1 MTELFKL
8 LGTIAIDNSEANEA
22 LNETSSKGEQ
32 SESKLSS
39 AFSKIGSAALKVG
52 KAIVSGLAAGAA
64 GVAALVGKSVQ
75 SYADYEQLVGG
86 VDTLFKNSSAQVQ
99 KYAQNAYKTA
109 GMSANDYMETV
120 TGFSASLLQSLG
132 GDTAKAAKY
141 ADTAITDMS
150 DNANKMGTDMESI
163 KNAYQGFAKQNYTML
178 DNLKLGYGGT
188 KEEMARLLKD
198 AQKISGVKYDLSS
211 YSDVVQAIHVMQEKM
226 GIAGT
231 TSKEAASTISGS
243 ISSMKGA
250 WQNLLTAISSDDL
263 PFDDY
268 VKNFVDSF
276 STVATNLLP
285 RIKTA
290 LNGVVTLVQQLA
302 PKIIAE
308 LPGVLSTL
316 LPAVINAATSLITA
330 IAQALPGLIDVI
342 VASAPAFINGF
353 VQVFNAIVTALPTI
367 FASLVSALPTL
378 LPLLIDGLVSMIV
391 TLCSS
396 LPQMIQPIIDNLPTI
411 IISIITALTE
421 NLPILI
427 EGVVTLILGLVEAM
441 PQIIQALVDCM
452 PMVIESLVVGIW
464 NALPALI
471 VGFVKL
477 VQGVVEARQKIWGS
491 LEKLIPKIF
500 EGILNSIKKIFT
512 PLANWFSDKFNDVK
526 QKVSAKVQEIKTNV
540 VNKFNELK
548 SGVADKISNIKT
560 SAVNKFNEIKSGIT
574 NKVNAI
580 KTSVTDKFNAIK
592 NSIVDKINN
601 AKDKVK
607 SVVDKIK
614 GFFNFKVSLPKI
626 KLPHFSIKP
635 KGWEMGDLL
644 KGKIPKLGIS
654 WYAKAMNNPVIMD
667 KPTVFGY
674 DASTGNLLGGGE
686 AGSEVVSGTNTLMN
700 MIQNAVAEQNV
711 DLAYYIQKLIE
722 MLATYFPQ
730 ILDSMDRDI
739 VMDSGALVG
748 SLAVPMDEAL
758 GRLQIRKDRGR

>member
-8 LGTIAIDNSEANEA
+8 LGTIAIDNSEANKA
-22 LNETSSKGEQ
+22 LDETSSKGEK

-39 AFSKIGSAALKVG
+39 AFTKIGGAAVKVG
-52 KAIVSGLAAGAA
+52 KAIVSGLAVGAA
-64 GVAALVGKSVQ
+64 AVAALVGKSVQ
-75 SYADYEQLVGG
+75 SYAEYEQLVGG
-86 VDTLFKNSSAQVQ
+86 VDTLFKKSSEQVQ

-188 KEEMARLLKD
+188 KEEMQRLLDD
-198 AQKISGVKYDLSS
+198 AQKISGVKYDISS
-211 YSDVVQAIHVMQEKM
+211 YSDVVQAIHVMQEEM

-268 VKNFVDSF
+268 VKNFVDSV

-302 PKIIAE
+302 PQIIAE
-308 LPGVLSTL
+308 IPGVLSTL
-316 LPAVINAATSLITA
+316 LPAVISAATSLITA
-330 IAQALPGLIDVI
+330 ITDALPSLVNVI
-342 VASAPAFINGF
+342 VDSAPAFIEGF
-353 VQVFNAIVTALPTI
+353 VQIFNAIQAALPTI
-367 FASLVSALPTL
+367 YKSLVEALPTL
-378 LPLLIDGLVSMIV
+378 IPLLVDGLVSMIL
-391 TLCSS
+391 TFSS
-396 LPQMIQPIIDNLPTI
+396 NLVQIIQPIIDNLPDI
-411 IISIITALTE
+411 IISIVTALVN

-427 EGVVTLILGLVEAM
+427 EGAVALILGLVEAI
-441 PQIIQALVDCM
+441 PQIIEALVDCM

-477 VQGVVEARQKIWGS
+477 VQGVADARQRIWGA

-512 PLANWFSDKFNDVK
+512 PLANWFRDKFNDVK
-526 QKVSAKVQEIKTNV
+526 EKVASKVQEIKTNV

-548 SGVADKISNIKT
+548 SGVAEKISNIKT
-560 SAVNKFNEIKSGIT
+560 SAVNKFNEIKSGIAD
-574 NKVNAI
+574 KVNAI
-580 KTSVTDKFNAIK
+580 KTSVVDKFNAIK
-592 NSIVDKINN
+592 NSIVDKIQS

-607 SVVDKIK
+607 GVIDKIK

-654 WYAKAMNNPVIMD
+654 WYAKAMDNPMIMN
-667 KPTVFGY
+667 KPTIFGY
-674 DASTGNLLGGGE
+674 DAGTGNLLGGGE
-686 AGSEVVSGTNTLMN
+686 AGSEVISGTNTLMN
-700 MIQNAVAEQNV
+700 MIQAAVAEQNA

-730 ILDSMDRDI
+730 ILENMDRDL
-739 VMDSGALVG
+739 VLDSGAVVG
-748 SLAVPMDEAL
+748 ALAVPMDEAL
-758 GRLQIRKDRGR
+758 GKLQIRKDRGR

>member
-8 LGTIAIDNSEANEA
+8 LGTIAIDNSEANKA
-22 LNETSSKGEQ
+22 LDETSSKGEQ

-39 AFSKIGSAALKVG
+39 AFTKIGGAAVKVG
-52 KAIVSGLAAGAA
+52 KAIVSGLAVGAA

-75 SYADYEQLVGG
+75 SYAEYEQLVGG
-86 VDTLFKNSSAQVQ
+86 VDTLFKKSSEQVQ

-198 AQKISGVKYDLSS
+198 AQKISGVKYDISS
-211 YSDVVQAIHVMQEKM
+211 YSDVVQAIHVMQEEM

-231 TSKEAASTISGS
+231 TAKEASSTISGS

-285 RIKTA
+285 RIQTA

-302 PKIIAE
+302 PKIIAKLPE
-308 LPGVLSTL
+308 LLSTL

-353 VQVFNAIVTALPTI
+353 VQVFNAIVTALSTI

-391 TLCSS
+391 TLCTSI
-396 LPQMIQPIIDNLPTI
+396 PQLIQPIIDNLPTI
-411 IISIITALTE
+411 IIAIITALTE

-427 EGVVTLILGLVEAM
+427 EGVVALILGLVEAM

-452 PMVIESLVVGIW
+452 PMVIESLVIGIW

-477 VQGVVEARQKIWGS
+477 VQGLVEARQKIWGA

-500 EGILNSIKKIFT
+500 EGIMNSIKKIFT
-512 PLANWFSDKFNDVK
+512 PLANWLSDKFNDVK
-526 QKVSAKVQEIKTNV
+526 QKISAKVQEIKTNV
-540 VNKFNELK
+540 VNKFNEIK
-548 SGVADKISNIKT
+548 SGITSKVSAIKT
-560 SAVNKFNEIKSGIT
+560 SVANKFNEIK
-574 NKVNAI
+574 
-580 KTSVTDKFNAIK
+580 
-592 NSIVDKINN
+592 NSIVEKIQS

-607 SVVDKIK
+607 GVIDKIK

-644 KGKIPKLGIS
+644 KGKIPTLGIS
-654 WYAKAMNNPVIMD
+654 WHAKAMNNPMIMD
-667 KPTVFGY
+667 KPTIFGY

-700 MIQNAVAEQNV
+700 MIQAAVGEQNNALIGV
-711 DLAYYIQKLIE
+711 LNLILQAINTLDEGLALKMVESLQAMRFEIN
-722 MLATYFPQ
+722 
-730 ILDSMDRDI
+730 DREF
-739 VMDSGALVG
+739 ARLVKG
-748 SLAVPMDEAL
+748 V
-758 GRLQIRKDRGR
+758 

>member
-8 LGTIAIDNSEANEA
+8 LGTIAIDNSEANKA
-22 LNETSSKGEQ
+22 LDETSSKGEQ

-39 AFSKIGSAALKVG
+39 AFTKIGGAAVKVG
-52 KAIVSGLAAGAA
+52 KAIVSGLAVGAA

-75 SYADYEQLVGG
+75 SYAEYEQLVGG
-86 VDTLFKNSSAQVQ
+86 VDTLFKNSSEQVQ

-120 TGFSASLLQSLG
+120 TGFSASLLQSLD
-132 GDTAKAAKY
+132 GDTTKAAKY
-141 ADTAITDMS
+141 ADMAITDMS
-150 DNANKMGTDMESI
+150 DNANKMGTDLESI

-198 AQKISGVKYDLSS
+198 AEKISGVKYDLSS
-211 YSDVVQAIHVMQEKM
+211 YGDVVQAIHVMQEEM

-243 ISSMKGA
+243 IASMKGS

-268 VKNFVDSF
+268 VKQFVDSA
-276 STVATNLLP
+276 STVVTNLLP
-285 RIKTA
+285 RINTA

-302 PKIIAE
+302 PKIIAKLPE
-308 LPGVLSTL
+308 LMSTL
-316 LPAVINAATSLITA
+316 LPAVISAATSLITS

-342 VASAPAFINGF
+342 VASAPAFIQGF
-353 VQVFNAIVTALPTI
+353 VQIFNAIITALPTI

-378 LPLLIDGLVSMIV
+378 LPLLIDGLVSMIL

-396 LPQMIQPIIDNLPTI
+396 LPQLMQPIIDNLPDI
-411 IISIITALTE
+411 IISVITALTD

-427 EGVVTLILGLVEAM
+427 EGVVALILGLVEAM
-441 PQIIQALVDCM
+441 PQIIEALVNCM
-452 PMVIESLVVGIW
+452 PMVIESLVIGIW

-471 VGFVKL
+471 VGFVRL
-477 VQGVVEARQKIWGS
+477 VQGLVEARQKIWGS

-500 EGILNSIKKIFT
+500 EGIMNSIKKIFT
-512 PLANWFSDKFNDVK
+512 PIGNWFRDKFNDVK
-526 QKVSAKVQEIKTNV
+526 DKVLSKVTELKTKA

-548 SGVADKISNIKT
+548 SGVAEKITSIKT
-560 SAVNKFNEIKSGIT
+560 NAVNKFNEIKSGIT
-574 NKVNAI
+574 SKVSAI
-580 KTSVTDKFNAIK
+580 KTSVVNKFNEIK
-592 NSIVDKINN
+592 NGIVDKINS
-601 AKDKVK
+601 AKNTVK
-607 SVVDKIK
+607 GVIDKIK

-635 KGWEMGDLL
+635 AGWEMGDLM

-654 WYAKAMNNPVIMD
+654 WYAKAMNNPMIMD
-667 KPTVFGY
+667 KPTIFGY

-686 AGSEVVSGTNTLMN
+686 AGSEVISGTNTLMN
-700 MIQNAVAEQNV
+700 MIQTAVGEQNNALIGV
-711 DLAYYIQKLIE
+711 LNLILQAINALDEGLALK
-722 MLATYFPQ
+722 ML
-730 ILDSMDRDI
+730 
-739 VMDSGALVG
+739 
-748 SLAVPMDEAL
+748 EAL
-758 GRLQIRKDRGR
+758 QAMRFEINNREFARMVKGV